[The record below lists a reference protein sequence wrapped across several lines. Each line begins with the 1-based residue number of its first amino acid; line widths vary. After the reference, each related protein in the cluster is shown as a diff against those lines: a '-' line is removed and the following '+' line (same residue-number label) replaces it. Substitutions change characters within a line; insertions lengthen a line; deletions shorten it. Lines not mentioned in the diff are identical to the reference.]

1 MGQTTGREDSQI
13 HADPGN
19 GREFADFSMTHRG
32 RPSHR
37 NVWAVVPIKETAFAK
52 QRLATA
58 LSSARRQELAVAM
71 FEDVMRA
78 LSASHGLAGV
88 AVVTLDQNATQ
99 IAARW
104 GAQVWTDGARD
115 GHTGAVMAAARRL
128 ATTGATMLTIPGDV
142 PRVSPAD
149 IAAILAAH
157 TEPPA
162 FTIVP
167 AWDDLGSN
175 AIMCSPPDL
184 VPLRFGPDSFFPH
197 LATARRQG
205 LEPTI
210 VRRPGIAIDID
221 EPADLARFMSDRSDT
236 RTWALLDQCRAEWD
250 AAVFVET

>member
-1 MGQTTGREDSQI
+1 
-13 HADPGN
+13 
-19 GREFADFSMTHRG
+19 MTHRG
-32 RPSHR
+32 RPLHR
-37 NVWAVVPIKETAFAK
+37 DVWAIVPIKETAFAK
-52 QRLATA
+52 QRLAKV
-58 LSSARRQELAVAM
+58 LSPVRRQELAVAM
-71 FEDVMRA
+71 FEDVMQA
-78 LSASHGLAGV
+78 LSASHGLAGI
-88 AVVTLDQNATQ
+88 AVITLDQNVTQ

-104 GAQVWTDGARD
+104 GAEVWREGARN
-115 GHTGAVMAAARRL
+115 GHTGAVMAAARQL
-128 ATTGATMLTIPGDV
+128 AATGSTMLTIPGDV

-157 TEPPA
+157 TDPPA

-197 LATARRQG
+197 LAAARCQG

-221 EPADLARFMSDRSDT
+221 EPADLARFMSDRCDT
-236 RTWALLDQCRAEWD
+236 RTWAVLDRCRAEWD
-250 AAVFVET
+250 AAAFLET

>member
-1 MGQTTGREDSQI
+1 LDATAVKSRAYPAMV
-13 HADPGN
+13 AN
-19 GREFADFSMTHRG
+19 LWAFSMANHG
-32 RPSHR
+32 RPLHC
-37 NVWAVVPIKETAFAK
+37 NVWAIVPIKEIVFAK
-52 QRLATA
+52 QRLAKV

-71 FEDVMRA
+71 FEDVMQA
-78 LSASHGLAGV
+78 LSASHGLAGI

-104 GAQVWTDGARD
+104 GAQVWTDGARE

-128 ATTGATMLTIPGDV
+128 AASCSTMMTIPGDV
-142 PRVSPAD
+142 PAVSPID
-149 IAAILAAH
+149 IDAILTAH
-157 TEPPA
+157 TDPPA

-197 LATARRQG
+197 LAAARRQG

-210 VRRPGIAIDID
+210 VRRPGIAVDVD
-221 EPADLARFMSDRSDT
+221 EPADLARFMSHRSAT
-236 RTWALLDQCRAEWD
+236 RTWAFLDQCRAEWD
-250 AAVFVET
+250 AAVFLET

>member
-1 MGQTTGREDSQI
+1 LR
-13 HADPGN
+13 A
-19 GREFADFSMTHRG
+19 FSMAHGG
-32 RPSHR
+32 RPLDSD
-37 NVWAVVPIKETAFAK
+37 VWAIVPIKETVFAK
-52 QRLATA
+52 QRLARA
-58 LSSARRQELAVAM
+58 LSPVRRRELAVAM
-71 FEDVMRA
+71 FEDVMQA
-78 LSASHGLAGV
+78 LSASDGLAGI

-99 IAARW
+99 LAGRW
-104 GAQVWTDGARD
+104 GAEVWTDGARD

-128 ATTGATMLTIPGDV
+128 AATGSTMLTIPGDV

-175 AIMCSPPDL
+175 AIMCSPADL

-197 LATARRQG
+197 LAAARRQG

-210 VRRPGIAIDID
+210 VRRPAIAVDID
-221 EPADLARFMSDRSDT
+221 EPADLARFMGDRSDT

-250 AAVFVET
+250 AAAFLEMS

>member
-1 MGQTTGREDSQI
+1 MA
-13 HADPGN
+13 HA
-19 GREFADFSMTHRG
+19 G
-32 RPSHR
+32 RPLHR
-37 NVWAVVPIKETAFAK
+37 DVWAIVPIKETVFAK
-52 QRLATA
+52 QRLAKV
-58 LSSARRQELAVAM
+58 LSPARRQDLAIAM
-71 FEDVMRA
+71 FEDVMQA

-88 AVVTLDQNATQ
+88 AVVTLDQNAMQ

-104 GAQVWTDGARD
+104 GAEVWTEGARE

-128 ATTGATMLTIPGDV
+128 VATGSTTLTIPGDV

-149 IAAILAAH
+149 IAAILTAH
-157 TEPPA
+157 AEAPA
-162 FTIVP
+162 FTIAP

-175 AIMCSPPDL
+175 AIMCSPSGL

-197 LATARRQG
+197 LAAARRQG

-210 VRRPGIAIDID
+210 IRRQGIAVDID

-250 AAVFVET
+250 APVLPET

>member
-1 MGQTTGREDSQI
+1 MVTNLR
-13 HADPGN
+13 A
-19 GREFADFSMTHRG
+19 FSMAHRG
-32 RPSHR
+32 RSLHR
-37 NVWAVVPIKETAFAK
+37 DVWAIVPIKETVFAK
-52 QRLATA
+52 QRLAKA

-71 FEDVMRA
+71 FEDVMQA
-78 LSASHGLAGV
+78 LSASHDVGGI

-104 GAQVWTDGARD
+104 GAEVWTDGARD

-128 ATTGATMLTIPGDV
+128 AATASTMLTVPGDV
-142 PRVSPAD
+142 PGVSPAD

-184 VPLRFGPDSFFPH
+184 VPLRFGPGSFFPH
-197 LATARRQG
+197 LAAARRQG

-236 RTWALLDQCRAEWD
+236 RAWAVLDQCRAEWN
-250 AAVFVET
+250 AAVVLET